1 MLAFQ
6 FGYLIIKSQDISEK
20 GPVRH
25 RRGLAAA
32 QKEIEVEIWSPEVE
46 CLWKL
51 MNERI
56 YILLLLSYTPG
67 SQNRIDYQ
75 RRKVDYI

>member
-6 FGYLIIKSQDISEK
+6 FGHLIVESQNISEK

-25 RRGLAAA
+25 CRGVAAA
-32 QKEIEVEIWSPEVE
+32 QKEIEVEIRSPEVE
-46 CLWKL
+46 SLWKL

-56 YILLLLSYTPG
+56 YILLLAYAIG
-67 SQNRIDYQ
+67 SQNWIDYQ
-75 RRKVDYI
+75 CRKENNI